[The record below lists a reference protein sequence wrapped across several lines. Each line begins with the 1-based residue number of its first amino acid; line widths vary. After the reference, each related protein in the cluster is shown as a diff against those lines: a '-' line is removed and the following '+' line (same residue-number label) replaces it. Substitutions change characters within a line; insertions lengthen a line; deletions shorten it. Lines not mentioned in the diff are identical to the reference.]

1 MALSEPQKKY
11 LRGIGHKLKP
21 VLMIADAGLSE
32 SVAKEFELAIEH
44 HELIKVSVRV
54 GDRKVRTEIIDKL
67 CEDGATELVQKIGNM
82 ALLYRENPEKKKR
95 IRLPSR

>member
-11 LRGIGHKLKP
+11 LRGLGHKLKP
-21 VLMIADAGLSE
+21 VVMIADAGLSE
-32 SVAKEFELAIEH
+32 SVAKEFELAIDH

-67 CEDGATELVQKIGNM
+67 CEDGAAELVQKNRQHGVVVS
-82 ALLYRENPEKKKR
+82 RKSGKEKKNTTA
-95 IRLPSR
+95 